1 MGDSDAQPRWF
12 GLAPLRIVLAG
23 LGLASVADAVLRP
36 GGRWWE
42 WLVAA
47 LAVGGGLPAP
57 ASRSWA
63 QVVGVEIRYRT
74 RRRLRWITVKVREN
88 ALDVSVHGARR
99 VWCYNFSHH
108 GRLDLAK
115 RDVVLADRL
124 ARMVESLAAAGQPAH
139 VAMHVE
145 TLDADQGSVRTVLSV
160 TVPSL
165 PPPEWRRDP
174 LAGIAGTL
182 RPGRSVIVER
192 REYVR
197 TSRHVLRTL
206 RVASFSPGR
215 EASALEA
222 LSENVQWLTVSL
234 HASIIPAVR
243 ARRLTARAVH
253 RLGSDAQLTRGAGF
267 RWSARHEWEL
277 EAYRQRE
284 NSVAAGAAL
293 CQWALYAVVRASS
306 IEQLRRRVARTTEV
320 AQSAGLRLEA
330 GAGEQGDWFVW
341 QLPGGPGW

>member
-1 MGDSDAQPRWF
+1 
-12 GLAPLRIVLAG
+12 
-23 LGLASVADAVLRP
+23 
-36 GGRWWE
+36 
-42 WLVAA
+42 
-47 LAVGGGLPAP
+47 
-57 ASRSWA
+57 
-63 QVVGVEIRYRT
+63 
-74 RRRLRWITVKVREN
+74 VKVRED
-88 ALDVSVHGARR
+88 ALDLSVHGAHR
-99 VWCYNFSHH
+99 VWCYNFAHH
-108 GRLDLAK
+108 GRLDLAR

-145 TLDADQGSVRTVLSV
+145 TLDAEQGSVRTVLSA

-174 LAGIAGTL
+174 LSGIAGTL

-234 HASIIPAVR
+234 HASIIPA
-243 ARRLTARAVH
+243 AR
-253 RLGSDAQLTRGAGF
+253 G
-267 RWSARHEWEL
+267 RHEWEL

-293 CQWALYAVVRASS
+293 CQWALYAVVRATS
-306 IEQLRRRVARTTEV
+306 IEQLRRRVARTMEV

-330 GAGEQGDWFVW
+330 GAGEQGNWFVW